1 MGDACQA
8 GATTAQLAYSTSWG
22 SSPNTASQVIQIVA
36 TTGLVVRADSLNRA
50 GDATGSLELTGV
62 PAGVYELRAT
72 LYSSANASGN
82 VIGVSS
88 QVVDLCSGRVS
99 ASTSVTATQQSLES
113 RPKKASLREGQ
124 TKRFIATARDA
135 SGGALFLP
143 AASVQWS
150 VTGGLATVDAEGLVS
165 TTKPGS
171 GQVRAQNSQGKFV
184 SNSALTVEDFVP
196 VRTKW
201 TVLVYMNAASD
212 LHPAS
217 VLNMNQMETVA
228 GNPQV
233 RFVVQ
238 WKQSRARYPS
248 SSFDGVRR
256 YLVKPDS
263 TSAIASELLETD
275 MVDGQGFSV
284 DMGQADTLREFV
296 QWGKTNFP
304 SDRTVLVL
312 WSHGNGWARRPE
324 TEGRAFSYDDQYGTA
339 IQLWQMQSALAG
351 LGVDVIA
358 WDASLMQQLEV
369 AYEVRGL
376 AQYVVGSEESPP
388 AEGYPYDRVFRVF
401 RDGPDKATSILCR
414 AFVDGTLANPPYA
427 TRKITQSVITT
438 SRLDALAAA
447 VDTLGLELVTH
458 EVALV
463 DAVPHVRS
471 LAQSYSRNNVRQY
484 FDLVDLCSRLESDSR
499 VPGTVKSAAVVVR
512 ARVADA
518 VDYEGHNGQSPGSNG
533 ISIDFSPSSTFG
545 TLALDYSRLDLAKQT
560 SWDEW
565 LRIAP

>member
-8 GATTAQLAYSTSWG
+8 GATSAQLAYSTRWG
-22 SSPNTASQVIQIVA
+22 SSPNTASQVIQIVS
-36 TTGLVVRADSLNRA
+36 TTGLVVRADSLNRS
-50 GDATGSLELTGV
+50 GDATSSLELSGV

-88 QVVDLCSGRVS
+88 QVVDLCAGRVS
-99 ASTSVTATQQSLES
+99 ASTSVAATQQSLES
-113 RPKKASLREGQ
+113 RPKRVSLREGQ

-135 SGGALFLP
+135 SGGALFL
-143 AASVQWS
+143 AVASVQWS
-150 VTGGLATVDAEGLVS
+150 VTGGLAMVDAEGLVR

-217 VLNMNQMETVA
+217 VLNMNQMESVA

-263 TSAIASELLETD
+263 TNQIASELLETD

-296 QWGKTNFP
+296 LWGTANFP

-339 IQLWQMQSALAG
+339 IQLWQMPSALTG
-351 LGVDVIA
+351 LGLDVIA

-376 AQYVVGSEESPP
+376 ARYVVGSEESPP
-388 AEGYPYDRVFRVF
+388 ADGYPYDRVFRVF
-401 RDGPDKATSILCR
+401 RDGPDKATNILCR

-427 TRKITQSVITT
+427 TRKITQSVIET

-447 VDTLGLELVTH
+447 VDTLGLELAANGG
-458 EVALV
+458 ALV
-463 DAVPHVRS
+463 DAVPQVRS

-484 FDLVDLCSRLESDSR
+484 FDLVDLCLRLESDSR
-499 VPGTVKSAAVVVR
+499 VPGTVKGAAAAVR
-512 ARVADA
+512 ARVAEA
-518 VDYEGHNGQSPGSNG
+518 VEYEGHNGQSPGSHG
-533 ISIDFSPSSTFG
+533 VSIDFSPSSTFG